1 MIFRC
6 LFSSKY
12 IDSRLFWSSLEL
24 LDKLYKLRQQPV
36 NELRQ
41 QPVFEW
47 HEVQMLKDLFNIQKD
62 WNVSIVYHPSYLE
75 IYRYAQSYLNLI
87 KEALK
92 ANDLF
97 SLFAY
102 NRDKLKKV
110 VSTQKISNLNFEES
124 LSTYSCNDTLLR
136 KRYSS
141 NLFERM
147 DNYIKKFK
155 SQDKPLGNFNNEQYR
170 NLLVAFT
177 TDKEWEKFTFD
188 GSIESLLNKFSLK
201 TQFKDKLIFCLY
213 IIVFPVK

>member
-1 MIFRC
+1 MIFIC

-24 LDKLYKLRQQPV
+24 LYKLYELRKQPV

-41 QPVFEW
+41 QPVYEW
-47 HEVQMLKDLFNIQKD
+47 HEVHLLKDLFNIQKD

-75 IYRYAQSYLNLI
+75 IYRHAQSYLNFI

-110 VSTQKISNLNFEES
+110 ISTQKISNLNFEES
-124 LSTYSCNDTLLR
+124 LSTYSCNDTLLH

-147 DNYIKKFK
+147 DKYIKFK
-155 SQDKPLGNFNNEQYR
+155 SHDNLPGSFYNKHNR

-177 TDKEWEKFTFD
+177 TDKEWENFTFD

-201 TQFKDKLIFCLY
+201 TQFEDKLIFCLY
-213 IIVFPVK
+213 IIVFPIK